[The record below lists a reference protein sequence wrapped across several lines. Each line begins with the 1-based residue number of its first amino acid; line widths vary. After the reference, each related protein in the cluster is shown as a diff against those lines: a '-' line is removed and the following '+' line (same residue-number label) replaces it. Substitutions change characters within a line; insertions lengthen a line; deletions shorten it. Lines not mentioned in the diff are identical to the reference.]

1 MVVSYYPLKMI
12 LRINNPVF
20 LYYIYIMNYLEKYDK
35 KTIEKNIKFFQKILL
50 QQKQL
55 SNVIEKNANNKINK
69 TISYIKELTPI
80 IDQKLALLQHLDK
93 QIRSTVKNNKINLE
107 NDTKYKQFLQSDK
120 CIQLSN
126 KINEIDTTIIQL
138 KLFLDKQNIQLLPQK
153 SINKS

>member
-1 MVVSYYPLKMI
+1 
-12 LRINNPVF
+12 
-20 LYYIYIMNYLEKYDK
+20 MNYLEKYDK

-55 SNVIEKNANNKINK
+55 SNVIEKNANNKIYK
-69 TISYIKELTPI
+69 TKSYIKELTPI
-80 IDQKLALLQHLDK
+80 IDQKLALMHNLDK
-93 QIRSTVKNNKINLE
+93 QIRSVVKNNKINLK

-138 KLFLDKQNIQLLPQK
+138 KQFLDKQNIELLPK
-153 SINKS
+153 N

>member
-1 MVVSYYPLKMI
+1 M
-12 LRINNPVF
+12 N
-20 LYYIYIMNYLEKYDK
+20 YIYKYDK

-69 TISYIKELTPI
+69 TKAYINELTPI
-80 IDQKLALLQHLDK
+80 IDQKLILLHTLDK
-93 QIRSTVKNNKINLE
+93 QIRSVVKNNKNNIE

-138 KLFLDKQNIQLLPQK
+138 KQFLNKQNIELLPK
-153 SINKS
+153 NDK

>member
-1 MVVSYYPLKMI
+1 
-12 LRINNPVF
+12 
-20 LYYIYIMNYLEKYDK
+20 MNYLEKYDK

-153 SINKS
+153 SINK

>member
-55 SNVIEKNANNKINK
+55 SNVIEKNANNKIYK
-69 TISYIKELTPI
+69 TKSYIKELTPI
-80 IDQKLALLQHLDK
+80 IDQKLALMHNLDK
-93 QIRSTVKNNKINLE
+93 QIRSVVKNNKINLK
-107 NDTKYKQFLQSDK
+107 NDTKYKQFLQSEK
-120 CIQLSN
+120 CILLSN

-138 KLFLDKQNIQLLPQK
+138 KQFLDKQNIELLPK
-153 SINKS
+153 N

>member
-1 MVVSYYPLKMI
+1 M
-12 LRINNPVF
+12 N
-20 LYYIYIMNYLEKYDK
+20 YIYKYDK
-35 KTIEKNIKFFQKILL
+35 KTIEKNIKNFQTILL

-55 SNVIEKNANNKINK
+55 SNVIEKNANNKIYK

-80 IDQKLALLQHLDK
+80 IDQKLALLQNLDK

-153 SINKS
+153 SINK

>member
-1 MVVSYYPLKMI
+1 M
-12 LRINNPVF
+12 N
-20 LYYIYIMNYLEKYDK
+20 YIYKYDK
-35 KTIEKNIKFFQKILL
+35 KTIEKNIKNFQKILL

-153 SINKS
+153 SINK

>member
-1 MVVSYYPLKMI
+1 M
-12 LRINNPVF
+12 N
-20 LYYIYIMNYLEKYDK
+20 YIYKYDK
-35 KTIEKNIKFFQKILL
+35 KTIEKNIKNFQKILL

-55 SNVIEKNANNKINK
+55 SNVIEKNANNKIYK

-80 IDQKLALLQHLDK
+80 IDQKLALLQNLDK

-153 SINKS
+153 SINK